1 MKVNR
6 PDNFTINDFKRKYT
20 SPDSKGEDCA
30 NLSKSMKFG
39 THVGQN
45 ILNSFFEGAIA
56 GAQWATIF
64 AKSNMASSRYVI

>member
-1 MKVNR
+1 MKVNK

-30 NLSKSMKFG
+30 ELSTSMKFG
-39 THVGQN
+39 IHVD

-56 GAQWATIF
+56 GAKWATIF